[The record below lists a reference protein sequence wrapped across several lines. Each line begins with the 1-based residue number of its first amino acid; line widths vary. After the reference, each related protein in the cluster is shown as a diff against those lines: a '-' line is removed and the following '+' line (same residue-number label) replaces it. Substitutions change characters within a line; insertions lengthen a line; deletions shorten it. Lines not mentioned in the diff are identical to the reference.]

1 MADENDRPYTR
12 YKARPRFLQG
22 RDDDALDPR
31 AGERPDY
38 EVHGRRRR
46 FDPRGWFRRR
56 HSGTGTGTGTG
67 RRLTVGKVV
76 RFVAFAA
83 VAWVLISAIVFLISA
98 QIQEAKVSNAAERQ
112 LSGSGFT
119 LTSPN
124 TVLMLGSD
132 ARPKGS
138 KEAGAN
144 FIGSPSRSDSIL
156 LMRVGGGANATLS
169 IPRDTVVDIPGHGR
183 NKINAAYAIGG
194 PSLAIKTVES
204 YLGIK
209 VNHLVEVNFENF
221 PQLIDSLGGVTY
233 KGGCVVS
240 NINGGTRNGGYTLR
254 LRAGEHEIDGKQA
267 LALARTR
274 KNECAPREDDRTR
287 AHRQQKIL
295 AAIKDKVTSLETFV
309 RLPWVS
315 WAAPRAVQSDM
326 AGPSLLGLVGAELI
340 GGAQKSRVLKASGG
354 ITLPDGGAGLVVDD
368 SEKQSAVQKFLKG

>member
-1 MADENDRPYTR
+1 MADENDRPYTT

-22 RDDDALDPR
+22 RDDDGLDPR
-31 AGERPDY
+31 GGDGPDY

-46 FDPRGWFRRR
+46 LDPRGWFRRR
-56 HSGTGTGTGTG
+56 GRGTGTR
-67 RRLTVGKVV
+67 RRLTVGRVV

-83 VAWVLISAIVFLISA
+83 VAWVLISAILFLISA

-112 LSGSGFT
+112 LSGAGFT

-132 ARPKGS
+132 ARPKGT

-144 FIGSPSRSDSIL
+144 VIGTPSRSDSIL
-156 LMRVGGGANATLS
+156 LMRIGGGANATLS

-204 YLGIK
+204 YLGIE

-221 PQLIDSLGGVTY
+221 PQLIDALGGVTY

-240 NINGGTRNGGYTLR
+240 KINGGTRNGGYTLR
-254 LRAGEHEIDGKQA
+254 LKAGEHEINGKQA

-274 KNECAPREDDRTR
+274 KNECAPNEDDLTR
-287 AHRQQKIL
+287 ARRQQEVL
-295 AAIKDKVTSLETFV
+295 GALRDKVISLETFI

-326 AGPSLLGLVGAELI
+326 AGPSLLGLVGAEVI
-340 GGAQKSRVLKASGG
+340 GGKAQPRVLKPSGG
-354 ITLPDGGAGLVVDD
+354 VTLPDGGAGLVVDE
-368 SEKQSAVQKFLKG
+368 SEKRSAVERFLKG

>member
-1 MADENDRPYTR
+1 MADENDDRPYTT

-22 RDDDALDPR
+22 RDDEGLDPR
-31 AGERPDY
+31 EGDRPEY

-46 FDPRGWFRRR
+46 LDPRGWFKRHRR
-56 HSGTGTGTGTG
+56 GVPGTG
-67 RRLTVGKVV
+67 RRITVGRIVKYL
-76 RFVAFAA
+76 AFAA
-83 VAWVLISAIVFLISA
+83 VAWVLVSAILFLISA
-98 QIQEAKVSNAAERQ
+98 QIQESKISNAAERQ
-112 LSGSGFT
+112 LSGGGYT
-119 LTSPN
+119 LTTPN
-124 TVLMLGSD
+124 TVLVLGSD

-144 FIGSPSRSDSIL
+144 FIGSPSRSDSIM
-156 LMRVGGGANATLS
+156 LMRVGGGKNSTLS

-194 PSLAIKTVES
+194 PSLAIKTIES
-204 YLGIK
+204 YLGID

-221 PQLIDSLGGVTY
+221 PQLIDSLGGITY

-240 NINGGTRNGGYTLR
+240 EINGGNRNGGYTLR
-254 LRAGEHEIDGKQA
+254 LKAGEHEIDGKQA

-274 KNECAPREDDRTR
+274 KNNCAKREDDRTR
-287 AHRQQKIL
+287 ARRQQKIL
-295 AAIKDKVTSLETFV
+295 GAIKDKVISFETFV

-340 GGAQKSRVLKASGG
+340 GGSQKARVLKPSGG
-354 ITLPDGGAGLVVDD
+354 ITLPDGGAGLVVDE
-368 SEKQSAVQKFLKG
+368 SEKRTAVQNFLKG

>member
-1 MADENDRPYTR
+1 MADDDDRPYTT

-22 RDDDALDPR
+22 RDDEGLDGR
-31 AGERPDY
+31 KQGGEPEY

-46 FDPRGWFRRR
+46 FNPFRRR
-56 HSGTGTGTGTG
+56 SPGQPG
-67 RRLTVGKVV
+67 RRLTLGRVV
-76 RFVAFAA
+76 RFVALA
-83 VAWVLISAIVFLISA
+83 VATWVLVSALAFLISA
-98 QIQEAKVSNAAERQ
+98 QIQEAKISSAAENE
-112 LSGSGFT
+112 LDSAGYT

-132 ARPKGS
+132 ARTKGT

-144 FIGSPSRSDSIL
+144 VIGTRSRSDSIL

-169 IPRDTVVDIPGHGR
+169 IPRDTVVDIPGSGT

-194 PSLAIKTVES
+194 PSLAIKTVEA
-204 YLGIK
+204 YLGIE

-221 PQLIDSLGGVTY
+221 PQLIDSLGGITY

-240 NINGGTRNGGYTLR
+240 RINGGTRNGGYTLR
-254 LRAGEHEIDGKQA
+254 LKAGEHEITGEQA

-274 KNECAPREDDRTR
+274 KNDCAPREDDRTR
-287 AHRQQKIL
+287 ARRQQKIL
-295 AAIKDKVTSLETFV
+295 GAIKSKVISFETFI

-326 AGPSLLGLVGAELI
+326 AGPTLLGLVGAELI
-340 GGAQKSRVLKASGG
+340 GGNAEARVLKPSGG
-354 ITLPDGGAGLVVDD
+354 VTLPDGGAGLVVDEA
-368 SEKQSAVQKFLKG
+368 EKQRAVDVFLKG

>member
-1 MADENDRPYTR
+1 MADENDDRPYTT

-22 RDDDALDPR
+22 RDDDGLDPR
-31 AGERPDY
+31 DGGDRDY
-38 EVHGRRRR
+38 QVHGRRRR
-46 FDPRGWFRRR
+46 LDPRGWFRRPR
-56 HSGTGTGTGTG
+56 RGAHGTG
-67 RRLTVGKVV
+67 RRLTVGRIVKY
-76 RFVAFAA
+76 FAFAA
-83 VAWVLISAIVFLISA
+83 VAWVLVSAILFLVSA
-98 QIQEAKVSNAAERQ
+98 QIQESKISSAAERQ
-112 LSGSGFT
+112 LSGGGYT
-119 LTSPN
+119 LTTPN
-124 TVLMLGSD
+124 TVLVLGSD

-144 FIGSPSRSDSIL
+144 FIGSPSRSDSIM
-156 LMRVGGGANATLS
+156 LMRVGGGKNSTLS

-221 PQLIDSLGGVTY
+221 PQLIDSLGGITY

-240 NINGGTRNGGYTLR
+240 EINGGTRNGGYTLR
-254 LRAGEHEIDGKQA
+254 LKAGEHEIDGKQA

-274 KNECAPREDDRTR
+274 KNACAKREDDRTR
-287 AHRQQKIL
+287 ARRQQKIL
-295 AAIKDKVTSLETFV
+295 GAIKDKVISLETFV

-340 GGAQKSRVLKASGG
+340 GGSQKARVLKPSGG
-354 ITLPDGGAGLVVDD
+354 ITLPDGGAGLVVDEA
-368 SEKQSAVQKFLKG
+368 EKRNAARNFLKG